1 MTRCT
6 AARMVPD
13 LDGRHHWF
21 TCRLELNHG
30 GEHEAVIRWGDEL

>member
-1 MTRCT
+1 MTCT

-21 TCRLELNHG
+21 TCVLEAGHDG
-30 GEHEAVIRWGDEL
+30 PHEARVTW